1 MAFTYKPLWKIL
13 IDKEMSKVKLRDELG
28 LSPSTLAKLSKD
40 EYVSMEVLDRICRL
54 LHCRIEDVV
63 EYVFDEESK

>member
-63 EYVFDEESK
+63 EYVFDEETK